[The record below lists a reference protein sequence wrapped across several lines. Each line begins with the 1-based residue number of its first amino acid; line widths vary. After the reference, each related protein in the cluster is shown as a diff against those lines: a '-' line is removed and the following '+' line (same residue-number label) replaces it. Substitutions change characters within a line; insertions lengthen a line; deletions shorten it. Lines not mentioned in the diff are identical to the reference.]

1 MAAALTLAAC
11 AAAPM
16 TMNVSAA
23 ATENTVSFTG
33 EVKAGVTHN
42 YSAYKIFNGT
52 VEGDNLTNI
61 SFAKTDGFDAFLTA
75 LKADTTI
82 GSKFASASTVAEV
95 ANVLS
100 GFSDKSADAKAFAD
114 FVATHA
120 TLLAAPVTGV
130 KDSSTGKETIPLDS
144 DGYYV
149 IIETTNIL
157 DNTRDFA
164 KTSYILT
171 QYEAKK
177 GAEIV
182 VKSAAPT
189 VDKQV
194 HDEIDDAEAGAVDGW
209 GESADHAI
217 NESFQMKLI
226 ATIPADEDF
235 AAYKAYKVAFHDT
248 FNKGITFESIASVT
262 VAGKKTAT
270 VNKGEADTDYQDEVV
285 QADVENN
292 KPGKLDVTINNIVPA
307 ITAAGSKLG
316 TDEIKVEVIY
326 NVHLNENAATVNK
339 SEKDLSTSY
348 DNVNGVYL
356 EYSNNPNWN
365 GSGTAAPGEDTPG
378 GDESTGKTPNDY
390 VWVFTYES
398 NNNKIDDAN
407 KPLTG
412 AKFQILNADGTKIKL
427 VDKGNG
433 VYVVADQSL
442 EVSTV
447 EGASPKI
454 VDTMVSTGTDAKF
467 NIKGLDAGT
476 YTLVETEAPK
486 GYKVAANTVFHI
498 SATHAEDKTDQGAD
512 KETAAVTLATGK
524 DYTLDHTI
532 IDSSSSKLP
541 STGGMGTT
549 LFVLGGGCMAGLAG
563 IYLISKKR
571 AKDAE

>member
-1 MAAALTLAAC
+1 MKNTKRFFAMAAALTLAAC

-33 EVKAGVTHN
+33 EVKDGVTHN
-42 YSAYKIFNGT
+42 YSAYKIFSGT
-52 VEGDNLTNI
+52 VDGDNLTNI
-61 SFAKTDGFDAFLTA
+61 SFAKANGFDAFLVA
-75 LKADTTI
+75 LKADATI
-82 GSKFASASTVAEV
+82 GDKFTTAGTVAEV

-120 TLLAAPVTGV
+120 TLLAAPVTGQG
-130 KDSSTGKETIPLDS
+130 SLTLDS

-149 IIETTNIL
+149 IIETGATGGN
-157 DNTRDFA
+157 DYA
-164 KTSYILT
+164 KTSYILK
-171 QYEAKK
+171 QYDASE
-177 GAEIV
+177 GAEIA

-194 HDEIDDAEAGAVDGW
+194 YDNDDKATTGDNNGW

-217 NESFQMKLI
+217 NETFQMKLI

-248 FNKGITFESIASVT
+248 YNKGITFENIASVT
-262 VAGKKTAT
+262 VAGET
-270 VNKGEADTDYQDEVV
+270 VNAGEANTDYQL
-285 QADVENN
+285 ASNTTN
-292 KPGKLDVTINNIVPA
+292 RTLDITINDIVPA
-307 ITAAGSKLG
+307 ITAASKKLG
-316 TDEIKVEVIY
+316 TDEITVEVIY
-326 NVHLNENAATVNK
+326 NVHLNEDAATVNA
-339 SEKDLSTSY
+339 SASDLSTSY

-365 GSGTAAPGEDTPG
+365 GSGTATPGEDTPG
-378 GDESTGKTPNDY
+378 DDESTGETPKDY

-398 NNNKIDDAN
+398 NNNKVDDAN

-412 AKFQILNADGTKIKL
+412 AKFQIKNGDTVIKL

-433 VYVVADQSL
+433 EYVVADQSL
-442 EVSTV
+442 ALSTV

-454 VDTMVSTGTDAKF
+454 VDTMISTGTDAKF

-476 YTLVETEAPK
+476 YTLVETAAPQ
-486 GYKVAANTVFHI
+486 GYKVAADTIFHI

-524 DYTLDHTI
+524 DYTLNHTI
-532 IDSSSSKLP
+532 VDSSSSKLP

>member
-61 SFAKTDGFDAFLTA
+61 SFAKANGFDAFLAA

-82 GSKFASASTVAEV
+82 GGKFASAGTVAEV

-120 TLLAAPVTGV
+120 TLLAAPVTGQG
-130 KDSSTGKETIPLDS
+130 SLTLDS

-149 IIETTNIL
+149 IIETGATDGN
-157 DNTRDFA
+157 DYAR
-164 KTSYILT
+164 TSYILT
-171 QYEAKK
+171 QYDASK
-177 GAEIV
+177 GAEIA

-226 ATIPADEDF
+226 ATIPNDEDF

-248 FNKGITFESIASVT
+248 YNKGITFEGIASVT
-262 VAGKKTAT
+262 VAGET
-270 VNKGEADTDYQDEVV
+270 VKEGEAKTDYQL
-285 QADVENN
+285 ASNTTN
-292 KPGKLDVTINNIVPA
+292 RTLDITINDIVPTV
-307 ITAAGSKLG
+307 TAANKKLG
-316 TDEIKVEVIY
+316 GEEIKVEVIY
-326 NVHLNENAATVNK
+326 NVHLNENAATVNT
-339 SEKDLSTSY
+339 SASGLSTSY

-365 GSGTAAPGEDTPG
+365 GSGTATPG
-378 GDESTGKTPNDY
+378 GDESTGETPKDY

-398 NNNKIDDAN
+398 NNKKVDDAN
-407 KPLTG
+407 KPLAG
-412 AKFQILNADGTKIKL
+412 AKFQIKNGDTVIKL

-433 VYVVADQSL
+433 EYVVADQRL
-442 EVSTV
+442 EVSTS

-476 YTLVETEAPK
+476 YTLVETAAPK
-486 GYKVAANTVFHI
+486 GYKVAADTVFHI
-498 SATHAEDKTDQGAD
+498 SATHAEDKTVQGAD
-512 KETAAVTLATGK
+512 EGTAKVTLATGEGNS
-524 DYTLDHTI
+524 LNHTI
-532 IDSSSSKLP
+532 VDSSSSKLP

>member
-61 SFAKTDGFDAFLTA
+61 SFAKANGFDAFLAA

-82 GSKFASASTVAEV
+82 GGKFASAGTVAEV

-100 GFSDKSADAKAFAD
+100 GFSNKSAEAKAFAD

-120 TLLAAPVTGV
+120 TLLATPVTGQG
-130 KDSSTGKETIPLDS
+130 SLTLDS

-149 IIETTNIL
+149 IIETGATGGN
-157 DNTRDFA
+157 DYAR
-164 KTSYILT
+164 TSYILT
-171 QYEAKK
+171 QYDASK
-177 GAEIV
+177 GAEIT

-194 HDEIDDAEAGAVDGW
+194 YDNDDKAATGDNNGW

-248 FNKGITFESIASVT
+248 YNKGITFENIASVT
-262 VAGKKTAT
+262 VAGKT
-270 VNKGEADTDYQDEVV
+270 VADTDYQL
-285 QADVENN
+285 ASNTTN
-292 KPGKLDVTINNIVPA
+292 RTLDITINDIVPTV
-307 ITAAGSKLG
+307 TAAGSKLG

-326 NVHLNENAATVNK
+326 NVHLNEDAATVNA
-339 SEKDLSTSY
+339 SASGLSTSY

-365 GSGTAAPGEDTPG
+365 GSGTATPG
-378 GDESTGKTPNDY
+378 GDESTGETPKDY

-398 NNNKIDDAN
+398 NNKKFDDAN

-412 AKFQILNADGTKIKL
+412 AKFQIKNGDTVIKL

-433 VYVVADQSL
+433 EYVVANQSL
-442 EVSTV
+442 ALSTS

-486 GYKVAANTVFHI
+486 GYKVAADTVFHI
-498 SATHAEDKTDQGAD
+498 SATHAEQTSNAEKAD
-512 KETAAVTLATGK
+512 VTLATGEGNSLNHK
-524 DYTLDHTI
+524 I
-532 IDSSSSKLP
+532 VDSSSSKLP

>member
-61 SFAKTDGFDAFLTA
+61 SFAKANGFDAFLAA

-82 GSKFASASTVAEV
+82 GGKFASAGTVAEV

-120 TLLAAPVTGV
+120 TLLAAPVTGHG
-130 KDSSTGKETIPLDS
+130 SLTLDS

-149 IIETTNIL
+149 IIETGATGGN
-157 DNTRDFA
+157 DYAR
-164 KTSYILT
+164 TSYILT

-217 NESFQMKLI
+217 NETFQMKLI

-248 FNKGITFESIASVT
+248 YNKGITFEKIASVT
-262 VAGKKTAT
+262 VAGETT
-270 VNKGEADTDYQDEVV
+270 VNKGEANTDYQLASDE
-285 QADVENN
+285 DSRT
-292 KPGKLDVTINNIVPA
+292 LDITINNIVPA
-307 ITAAGSKLG
+307 ITAANKKLG
-316 TDEIKVEVIY
+316 TDEITVEVIY
-326 NVHLNENAATVNK
+326 NVHLNENAATVNA
-339 SEKDLSTSY
+339 SEKNLSTSY

-365 GSGTAAPGEDTPG
+365 GSGTATPG
-378 GDESTGKTPNDY
+378 GDESTGETPKDY

-398 NNNKIDDAN
+398 NNKKVDDAN
-407 KPLTG
+407 KPLAG
-412 AKFQILNADGTKIKL
+412 AKFQIKNGDTVIKL

-433 VYVVADQSL
+433 EYVVADQSL
-442 EVSTV
+442 EVSTS

-486 GYKVAANTVFHI
+486 GYKVAADTIFHI

>member
-1 MAAALTLAAC
+1 MKNTKRFFAMAAALTLAAC

-33 EVKAGVTHN
+33 EVKDGVTHN
-42 YSAYKIFNGT
+42 YSAYKIFSGT
-52 VEGDNLTNI
+52 VDGDNLTNI
-61 SFAKTDGFDAFLTA
+61 SFAKANGFDAFLAA
-75 LKADTTI
+75 LKKDTTI
-82 GSKFASASTVAEV
+82 GSKFENAGTVAEV

-100 GFSDKSADAKAFAD
+100 GFSDKSAEAKAFAD

-120 TLLAAPVTGV
+120 TLLAAPVTGQG
-130 KDSSTGKETIPLDS
+130 SLTLDS

-149 IIETTNIL
+149 IIETGATGGK
-157 DNTRDFA
+157 DYAR
-164 KTSYILT
+164 TSYILT
-171 QYEAKK
+171 QYDASE
-177 GAEIV
+177 GAEIA

-217 NESFQMKLI
+217 NETFQMKLI

-248 FNKGITFESIASVT
+248 YNKGITFEDIASVT
-262 VAGKKTAT
+262 VAGET
-270 VNKGEADTDYQDEVV
+270 VNVGEANTDYQLVSDE
-285 QADVENN
+285 DSRT
-292 KPGKLDVTINNIVPA
+292 LDITINDIVPA
-307 ITAAGSKLG
+307 ITAANKKLG

-326 NVHLNENAATVNK
+326 NVHLNENAATVNA

-365 GSGTAAPGEDTPG
+365 GSGTATPGEDTPG
-378 GDESTGKTPNDY
+378 GDESTGETPKDY

-398 NNNKIDDAN
+398 NNNKVDDAN

-412 AKFQILNADGTKIKL
+412 AKFQIKNGDTVIKL

-442 EVSTV
+442 ALSTS
-447 EGASPKI
+447 EDASPKI
-454 VDTMVSTGTDAKF
+454 VDTMVSTGTDAQF

-476 YTLVETEAPK
+476 YTLVETEAPE
-486 GYKVAANTVFHI
+486 GYKVAADTVFHI
-498 SATHAEDKTDQGAD
+498 SATHSEGKTENNVDTELAD
-512 KETAAVTLATGK
+512 VTLATGEGNS
-524 DYTLDHTI
+524 LNHTI
-532 IDSSSSKLP
+532 VDSSSSKLP

>member
-33 EVKAGVTHN
+33 EVKDGVTHN
-42 YSAYKIFNGT
+42 YSAYKIFSGT
-52 VEGDNLTNI
+52 VDGDNLTNI
-61 SFAKTDGFDAFLTA
+61 SFAKTDGFDAFLAA
-75 LKADTTI
+75 LKADATI
-82 GSKFASASTVAEV
+82 GDKFTTAGTVAEV

-120 TLLAAPVTGV
+120 TLLAAPVTGQG
-130 KDSSTGKETIPLDS
+130 SLTLDS

-149 IIETTNIL
+149 IIETGATGGN
-157 DNTRDFA
+157 DYA
-164 KTSYILT
+164 KTSYILK
-171 QYEAKK
+171 QYDASE
-177 GAEIV
+177 GAEIA

-194 HDEIDDAEAGAVDGW
+194 YDNDDKAATGDNNGW

-217 NESFQMKLI
+217 NETFQMKLI

-235 AAYKAYKVAFHDT
+235 AAYKAYKVAFHDKY
-248 FNKGITFESIASVT
+248 NKGITFENIDSVT
-262 VAGKKTAT
+262 VAGET
-270 VNKGEADTDYQDEVV
+270 VNAGEANTDYQL
-285 QADVENN
+285 ASNTTN
-292 KPGKLDVTINNIVPA
+292 RTLDITINDIVPA
-307 ITAAGSKLG
+307 ITAASKKLG
-316 TDEIKVEVIY
+316 TDEITVEVIY
-326 NVHLNENAATVNK
+326 NVHLNEDAATVNA
-339 SEKDLSTSY
+339 SASDLSTSY

-365 GSGTAAPGEDTPG
+365 GSGTATPGEDTPG
-378 GDESTGKTPNDY
+378 DDESTGETPKDY

-398 NNNKIDDAN
+398 NNNKVDDAN

-412 AKFQILNADGTKIKL
+412 AKFQIKNGDTVIKL

-433 VYVVADQSL
+433 EYVVADQSL
-442 EVSTV
+442 ALSTS

-476 YTLVETEAPK
+476 YTLVETAAPQ
-486 GYKVAANTVFHI
+486 GYKVAADTVFHI
-498 SATHAEDKTDQGAD
+498 SATHSEGKTENNVDTELAD
-512 KETAAVTLATGK
+512 VTLATGEGNS
-524 DYTLDHTI
+524 LNHTI
-532 IDSSSSKLP
+532 VDSSSSKLP

>member
-1 MAAALTLAAC
+1 MKNTKRFFAMAAALTLAAC

-33 EVKAGVTHN
+33 EVKDGVTHN

-61 SFAKTDGFDAFLTA
+61 SFAKANGFDAFLAA
-75 LKADTTI
+75 LKADKTI
-82 GSKFASASTVAEV
+82 GDNFTTASTVAEV

-100 GFSDKSADAKAFAD
+100 GFQDKSDDAKAFAD

-149 IIETTNIL
+149 IIETGATGGN
-157 DNTRDFA
+157 DYAR
-164 KTSYILT
+164 TSYILT
-171 QYEAKK
+171 QYDASK
-177 GAEIV
+177 GAEIT

-194 HDEIDDAEAGAVDGW
+194 YDNDDKAATGDNNGW

-217 NESFQMKLI
+217 NETFQMKLI
-226 ATIPADEDF
+226 ATIPADKDF

-248 FNKGITFESIASVT
+248 YNKGITFEGIASVT
-262 VAGKKTAT
+262 VAGETT
-270 VNKGEADTDYQDEVV
+270 VNKGEANTDYQL
-285 QADVENN
+285 ASNTTN
-292 KPGKLDVTINNIVPA
+292 RTLDITINDIVPA
-307 ITAAGSKLG
+307 ITAASKKLG
-316 TDEIKVEVIY
+316 TDEITVEVIY
-326 NVHLNENAATVNK
+326 NVHLNEEAATVNA
-339 SEKDLSTSY
+339 SASGLSTSY

-365 GSGTAAPGEDTPG
+365 GSGTATPGEDTPG
-378 GDESTGKTPNDY
+378 DDESTGKTPKDY

-398 NNNKIDDAN
+398 NNNKVDDTN

-412 AKFQILNADGTKIKL
+412 AKFQIKNGDTVIKL

-433 VYVVADQSL
+433 EYVVADQNSAL
-442 EVSTV
+442 STS

-476 YTLVETEAPK
+476 YTLVETAAPQ
-486 GYKVAANTVFHI
+486 GYKVAADTVFHI
-498 SATHAEDKTDQGAD
+498 SATHSEGKTENNVDTELAD
-512 KETAAVTLATGK
+512 VTLATGEGNS
-524 DYTLDHTI
+524 LNHTI
-532 IDSSSSKLP
+532 VDSSSSKLP

-549 LFVLGGGCMAGLAG
+549 LFVLGGCCMAGLAG

>member
-1 MAAALTLAAC
+1 MKNTKRFFAMAAALTLAAC

-16 TMNVSAA
+16 TMNVSA

-52 VEGDNLTNI
+52 VDGDNLTNI
-61 SFAKTDGFDAFLTA
+61 SFAKTDGFGDFLAA

-100 GFSDKSADAKAFAD
+100 GFQDKSDDAKAFAD

-120 TLLAAPVTGV
+120 TLLAAPVTGQG
-130 KDSSTGKETIPLDS
+130 SLTLDS

-149 IIETTNIL
+149 IIETGATSGK
-157 DNTRDFA
+157 DYAR
-164 KTSYILT
+164 TSYILT
-171 QYEAKK
+171 QYDASK
-177 GAEIV
+177 GAEIT

-194 HDEIDDAEAGAVDGW
+194 YDNDDKAATGDNNGW

-217 NESFQMKLI
+217 NETFQMKLI

-248 FNKGITFESIASVT
+248 YNKGITFEGIASVT
-262 VAGKKTAT
+262 VAGETT
-270 VNKGEADTDYQDEVV
+270 VNKGEANTDYQL
-285 QADVENN
+285 ASNTTN
-292 KPGKLDVTINNIVPA
+292 RTLDITINDIVPA
-307 ITAAGSKLG
+307 ITAASKKLG
-316 TDEIKVEVIY
+316 TDEITVEVIY
-326 NVHLNENAATVNK
+326 NVHLNEDAATVNA
-339 SEKDLSTSY
+339 SEKDLATSY

-356 EYSNNPNWN
+356 EYSNNSNWN
-365 GSGTAAPGEDTPG
+365 GSGTATPGEDTPG
-378 GDESTGKTPNDY
+378 DDESTGKTPKDY

-398 NNNKIDDAN
+398 NNNKVDDAN

-412 AKFQILNADGTKIKL
+412 AKFQIKNGDTVIKL

-433 VYVVADQSL
+433 EYVVADQSL
-442 EVSTV
+442 EVSTS

-476 YTLVETEAPK
+476 YTLVETAAPQ
-486 GYKVAANTVFHI
+486 GYKVAADTVFHI
-498 SATHAEDKTDQGAD
+498 SATHSEGKTENNVDTELAD
-512 KETAAVTLATGK
+512 VTLATGEGNS
-524 DYTLDHTI
+524 LNHTI
-532 IDSSSSKLP
+532 VDSSSSKLP

>member
-1 MAAALTLAAC
+1 MKNTKRFFAMAAALTLAAC

-33 EVKAGVTHN
+33 EVKDGVTHN

-61 SFAKTDGFDAFLTA
+61 SFAKANGFDAFLVA
-75 LKADTTI
+75 LKADATI
-82 GSKFASASTVAEV
+82 GDKFTTAGTVAEV

-120 TLLAAPVTGV
+120 TLLAAPVTGQG
-130 KDSSTGKETIPLDS
+130 SLTLDS

-149 IIETTNIL
+149 IIETGATGGN
-157 DNTRDFA
+157 DYA
-164 KTSYILT
+164 KTSYILK
-171 QYEAKK
+171 QYDASE
-177 GAEIV
+177 GAEIA

-194 HDEIDDAEAGAVDGW
+194 YDNDDKAATGDNNGW

-217 NESFQMKLI
+217 NETFQMKLI

-235 AAYKAYKVAFHDT
+235 AAYKAYKVAFHDKY
-248 FNKGITFESIASVT
+248 NKGITFENIASVS
-262 VAGKKTAT
+262 VAGET
-270 VNKGEADTDYQDEVV
+270 VNAGEAKTDYQL
-285 QADVENN
+285 ASNTTN
-292 KPGKLDVTINNIVPA
+292 RTLDITINDIVPA
-307 ITAAGSKLG
+307 ITAASKKLG
-316 TDEIKVEVIY
+316 TDEITVEVIY
-326 NVHLNENAATVNK
+326 NVHLNEDAATVNA
-339 SEKDLSTSY
+339 SASDLSTSY

-365 GSGTAAPGEDTPG
+365 GSGTATPGEDTPG
-378 GDESTGKTPNDY
+378 DDESTGETPKDY

-398 NNNKIDDAN
+398 NNNKVDDAN

-412 AKFQILNADGTKIKL
+412 AKFQIKNGDTVIKL

-433 VYVVADQSL
+433 EYVVADQSL
-442 EVSTV
+442 ALSTS

-476 YTLVETEAPK
+476 YTLVETAAPQ
-486 GYKVAANTVFHI
+486 GYKVAADTVFHI
-498 SATHAEDKTDQGAD
+498 SATHSEGKTENNVDTELAD
-512 KETAAVTLATGK
+512 VTLATGK
-524 DYTLDHTI
+524 GNSLNHTI
-532 IDSSSSKLP
+532 VDSSSSKLP

>member
-61 SFAKTDGFDAFLTA
+61 SFAKTDGFDAFLAA

-82 GSKFASASTVAEV
+82 GSKFASAGTVAEV

-100 GFSDKSADAKAFAD
+100 GFQDKSDDAKAFAD

-120 TLLAAPVTGV
+120 TLLAAPVTGQG
-130 KDSSTGKETIPLDS
+130 SLTLDS

-149 IIETTNIL
+149 IIETGATSGK
-157 DNTRDFA
+157 DYAR
-164 KTSYILT
+164 TSYILT
-171 QYEAKK
+171 QYDASK
-177 GAEIV
+177 GAEIT

-194 HDEIDDAEAGAVDGW
+194 YDNDDKAATGDNNGW

-248 FNKGITFESIASVT
+248 YNKGITFENIASVT
-262 VAGKKTAT
+262 VAGKTT
-270 VNKGEADTDYQDEVV
+270 VNKGEANTDYQLVSDE
-285 QADVENN
+285 DSRT
-292 KPGKLDVTINNIVPA
+292 LDITINDIVPA
-307 ITAAGSKLG
+307 ITAANKKLG
-316 TDEIKVEVIY
+316 TDEITVEVIY
-326 NVHLNENAATVNK
+326 NVHLNENAATVNA

-378 GDESTGKTPNDY
+378 GDESTGKTPKDY

-398 NNNKIDDAN
+398 NNKKVDDAN

-412 AKFQILNADGTKIKL
+412 AKFQIKNGDTVIKL

-433 VYVVADQSL
+433 EYVVANQSL
-442 EVSTV
+442 ALSTS

-476 YTLVETEAPK
+476 YTLVETEAPQ
-486 GYKVAANTVFHI
+486 GYKVAADTVFHI
-498 SATHAEDKTDQGAD
+498 SATHSEGKTENNVDTELAD
-512 KETAAVTLATGK
+512 VTLATGEGNSLNHK
-524 DYTLDHTI
+524 I
-532 IDSSSSKLP
+532 VDSSSSKLP

>member
-1 MAAALTLAAC
+1 MKNTKRFFAMAAALTLAAC

-61 SFAKTDGFDAFLTA
+61 SFAKANGFDAFLTA

-82 GSKFASASTVAEV
+82 GSKFASAGTVAEV

-120 TLLAAPVTGV
+120 TLLAAPVTGQG
-130 KDSSTGKETIPLDS
+130 SLTLDS

-149 IIETTNIL
+149 IIETGATSGN
-157 DNTRDFA
+157 DYAR
-164 KTSYILT
+164 TSYILT
-171 QYEAKK
+171 QYDASK
-177 GAEIV
+177 GAEIT

-226 ATIPADEDF
+226 ATIPADKDF

-248 FNKGITFESIASVT
+248 YNKGITFENIASVT
-262 VAGKKTAT
+262 VAGKT
-270 VNKGEADTDYQDEVV
+270 VNAGEAKTDYQL
-285 QADVENN
+285 ASNTTN
-292 KPGKLDVTINNIVPA
+292 RTLDITINDIVPA
-307 ITAAGSKLG
+307 ITAASKKLG
-316 TDEIKVEVIY
+316 TDEITVEVIY
-326 NVHLNENAATVNK
+326 NVHLNEEAATVNA
-339 SEKDLSTSY
+339 SASNLSTSY

-365 GSGTAAPGEDTPG
+365 GSGTATPGEDTPG
-378 GDESTGKTPNDY
+378 DDESTGKTPEDY

-407 KPLTG
+407 KPLAG
-412 AKFQILNADGTKIKL
+412 AKFQIKNGDTVIKL

-433 VYVVADQSL
+433 EYVVADQSSAL
-442 EVSTV
+442 STS

-454 VDTMVSTGTDAKF
+454 VDTMISTGTDAKF

-476 YTLVETEAPK
+476 YTLVEKAAPQ
-486 GYKVAANTVFHI
+486 GYKVAADTIFHI
-498 SATHAEDKTDQGAD
+498 SATHAEDKTVQGAD
-512 KETAAVTLATGK
+512 EGTANVTLATGEGNS
-524 DYTLDHTI
+524 LNHTI
-532 IDSSSSKLP
+532 KDSSSSKLP

>member
-1 MAAALTLAAC
+1 MKNTKRFFAMAAALTLAAC

-61 SFAKTDGFDAFLTA
+61 SFAKANGFDAFLAA

-82 GSKFASASTVAEV
+82 GSKFASAGTVAEV

-100 GFSDKSADAKAFAD
+100 GFQDKSADAKAFAD

-120 TLLAAPVTGV
+120 TLLAAPVTGQG
-130 KDSSTGKETIPLDS
+130 SLTLDS

-149 IIETTNIL
+149 IIETGATSGK
-157 DNTRDFA
+157 DYAR
-164 KTSYILT
+164 TSYILT
-171 QYEAKK
+171 QYDASK
-177 GAEIV
+177 GAEIT

-194 HDEIDDAEAGAVDGW
+194 YDNDDKAATGDNNGW

-226 ATIPADEDF
+226 ATIPDDEDF

-248 FNKGITFESIASVT
+248 YNKGITFEGIASVT
-262 VAGKKTAT
+262 VAGKP
-270 VNKGEADTDYQDEVV
+270 VADTDYQLASDTT
-285 QADVENN
+285 NR
-292 KPGKLDVTINNIVPA
+292 KLDITINDIVPTV
-307 ITAAGSKLG
+307 TAAGSKLG

-326 NVHLNENAATVNK
+326 NVHLNEDAATVNA
-339 SEKDLSTSY
+339 SASGLSTSY

-378 GDESTGKTPNDY
+378 GDESTGETPKDY

-398 NNNKIDDAN
+398 NNKKFDDAN

-412 AKFQILNADGTKIKL
+412 AKFQIKNGDTVIKL

-433 VYVVADQSL
+433 EYVVANQSL
-442 EVSTV
+442 ALSTS

-486 GYKVAANTVFHI
+486 GYKVAADTVFHI
-498 SATHAEDKTDQGAD
+498 SATHAEQTSNAEKAD
-512 KETAAVTLATGK
+512 VTLATGEGNS
-524 DYTLDHTI
+524 LNHNI
-532 IDSSSSKLP
+532 VDSSSSKLP

>member
-33 EVKAGVTHN
+33 EVKDGVTHN

-52 VEGDNLTNI
+52 VDGDNLTNI
-61 SFAKTDGFDAFLTA
+61 SFAKANGFDAFLAA
-75 LKADTTI
+75 LKADATI
-82 GSKFASASTVAEV
+82 GDKFTTAGTVAEV

-120 TLLAAPVTGV
+120 TLLAAPVTGQG
-130 KDSSTGKETIPLDS
+130 SLTLDS

-149 IIETTNIL
+149 IIETGATGGN
-157 DNTRDFA
+157 DYA
-164 KTSYILT
+164 KTSYILK
-171 QYEAKK
+171 QYDASE
-177 GAEIV
+177 GAEIA

-194 HDEIDDAEAGAVDGW
+194 YDNDDKAATGDNNGW

-217 NESFQMKLI
+217 NETFQMKLI

-248 FNKGITFESIASVT
+248 YNKGITFEGIASVT
-262 VAGKKTAT
+262 VAGETT
-270 VNKGEADTDYQDEVV
+270 VNKGEANTDYQL
-285 QADVENN
+285 ASNTTN
-292 KPGKLDVTINNIVPA
+292 RTLDITINDIVPA
-307 ITAAGSKLG
+307 ITAASKKLG
-316 TDEIKVEVIY
+316 TDEITVEVIY
-326 NVHLNENAATVNK
+326 NVHLNEEAATVNA
-339 SEKDLSTSY
+339 SASGLSTSY

-365 GSGTAAPGEDTPG
+365 GSGTATPGEDTPG
-378 GDESTGKTPNDY
+378 DDESTGKTPKDY

-398 NNNKIDDAN
+398 NNNKVDDTN

-412 AKFQILNADGTKIKL
+412 AKFQIKNGDTVIKL

-433 VYVVADQSL
+433 EYVVADQNSAL
-442 EVSTV
+442 STS

-476 YTLVETEAPK
+476 YTLVETAAPQ

-498 SATHAEDKTDQGAD
+498 SATHSEGKTENNVDTELAD
-512 KETAAVTLATGK
+512 VTLATGK
-524 DYTLDHTI
+524 DYTLNHTI
-532 IDSSSSKLP
+532 VDSSSSKLP

>member
-52 VEGDNLTNI
+52 VDGDNLTNI
-61 SFAKTDGFDAFLTA
+61 SFAKANGFDAFLAA

-82 GSKFASASTVAEV
+82 GSKFASAGTVAEV

-100 GFSDKSADAKAFAD
+100 GFQDKSDDAKAFAD

-120 TLLAAPVTGV
+120 TLLADPVTGQG
-130 KDSSTGKETIPLDS
+130 SLTLDS

-149 IIETTNIL
+149 IIETGATSGN
-157 DNTRDFA
+157 DYAR
-164 KTSYILT
+164 TSYILT
-171 QYEAKK
+171 QYDASK
-177 GAEIV
+177 GAEIT

-194 HDEIDDAEAGAVDGW
+194 YDNDDKAATGDNNGW

-217 NESFQMKLI
+217 NETFQMKLI

-248 FNKGITFESIASVT
+248 YNKGITFENIASVT
-262 VAGKKTAT
+262 VAGET
-270 VNKGEADTDYQDEVV
+270 VNAGEAKTDYQL
-285 QADVENN
+285 ASNTTN
-292 KPGKLDVTINNIVPA
+292 RTLDITINDIVPA
-307 ITAAGSKLG
+307 ITAASKKLG
-316 TDEIKVEVIY
+316 TDEITVEVIY
-326 NVHLNENAATVNK
+326 NVHLNEDAATVNA
-339 SEKDLSTSY
+339 SASGLSTSY

-378 GDESTGKTPNDY
+378 GDESTGETPKDY

-407 KPLTG
+407 KPLAG
-412 AKFQILNADGTKIKL
+412 AKFQIKNGDTVIKL

-433 VYVVADQSL
+433 EYVVAKQSL
-442 EVSTV
+442 ALSTS

-454 VDTMVSTGTDAKF
+454 VDTMISTGANAQF

-486 GYKVAANTVFHI
+486 GYKVAADTVFHI
-498 SATHAEDKTDQGAD
+498 SATHSEGKTENNVDTELAD
-512 KETAAVTLATGK
+512 VTLATGEGNS
-524 DYTLDHTI
+524 LNHTI
-532 IDSSSSKLP
+532 VDSSSSKLP

>member
-1 MAAALTLAAC
+1 MKNTKRFFAMAAALTLAAC

-61 SFAKTDGFDAFLTA
+61 SFAKANGFDAFLAA

-82 GSKFASASTVAEV
+82 GGKFASAGTVAEV

-120 TLLAAPVTGV
+120 TLLAAPVTGQG
-130 KDSSTGKETIPLDS
+130 SLTLDS

-149 IIETTNIL
+149 IIETGATDGN
-157 DNTRDFA
+157 DYAR
-164 KTSYILT
+164 TSYILT
-171 QYEAKK
+171 QYDASK
-177 GAEIV
+177 GAEIA

-226 ATIPADEDF
+226 ATIPNDEDF

-248 FNKGITFESIASVT
+248 YNKGITFEGIASVT
-262 VAGKKTAT
+262 VAGET
-270 VNKGEADTDYQDEVV
+270 VKEGEAKTDYQL
-285 QADVENN
+285 ASNTTN
-292 KPGKLDVTINNIVPA
+292 RTLDITINDIVPTV
-307 ITAAGSKLG
+307 TAANKKLG
-316 TDEIKVEVIY
+316 GEEIKVEVIY
-326 NVHLNENAATVNK
+326 NVHLNENAATVNT
-339 SEKDLSTSY
+339 SASGLSTSY

-365 GSGTAAPGEDTPG
+365 GSGTATPG
-378 GDESTGKTPNDY
+378 GDESTGETPKDY

-398 NNNKIDDAN
+398 NNKKVDDAN
-407 KPLTG
+407 KPLAG
-412 AKFQILNADGTKIKL
+412 AKFQIKNGDTVIKL

-433 VYVVADQSL
+433 EYVVADQRL
-442 EVSTV
+442 EVSTS

-476 YTLVETEAPK
+476 YTLVETAAPK
-486 GYKVAANTVFHI
+486 GYKVAADTVFHI
-498 SATHAEDKTDQGAD
+498 SATHAEDKTVQGAD
-512 KETAAVTLATGK
+512 EGTAKVTLATGEGNS
-524 DYTLDHTI
+524 LNHTI
-532 IDSSSSKLP
+532 VDSSSSKLP

>member
-11 AAAPM
+11 AAAPV
-16 TMNVSAA
+16 TMNVSAE
-23 ATENTVSFTG
+23 ATANTVSFTG

-61 SFAKTDGFDAFLTA
+61 SFAKANGFDAFLAA

-82 GSKFASASTVAEV
+82 GSNFASAGTVAEV

-120 TLLAAPVTGV
+120 TLLAAPVTGQG
-130 KDSSTGKETIPLDS
+130 SLTLDS

-149 IIETTNIL
+149 IIETGATGGN
-157 DNTRDFA
+157 DYAR
-164 KTSYILT
+164 TSYILT
-171 QYEAKK
+171 QYDASK
-177 GAEIV
+177 GAEIT

-194 HDEIDDAEAGAVDGW
+194 YDNDDKAATGDNNGW

-217 NESFQMKLI
+217 NETFQMKLI

-248 FNKGITFESIASVT
+248 YNKGITFEKIASVT
-262 VAGKKTAT
+262 VAGET
-270 VNKGEADTDYQDEVV
+270 VNAGEAKTDYQLVSDE
-285 QADVENN
+285 DSRT
-292 KPGKLDVTINNIVPA
+292 LDITINDIVPA
-307 ITAAGSKLG
+307 ITAASKKLG
-316 TDEIKVEVIY
+316 TEEITVEVIY
-326 NVHLNENAATVNK
+326 NVHLNEDAATVNA
-339 SEKDLSTSY
+339 SASDLSTSY

-378 GDESTGKTPNDY
+378 GDESTGKTPKDY

-398 NNNKIDDAN
+398 NNKKVDDAN

-412 AKFQILNADGTKIKL
+412 AKFQIKNGDTVIKL

-433 VYVVADQSL
+433 EYVVADQSL
-442 EVSTV
+442 ALSTS

-476 YTLVETEAPK
+476 YTLVETEAPQ
-486 GYKVAANTVFHI
+486 GYKVAADTVFHI
-498 SATHAEDKTDQGAD
+498 SATHSEGKTENNVDTELAD
-512 KETAAVTLATGK
+512 VTLATGEGNSLNHK
-524 DYTLDHTI
+524 I
-532 IDSSSSKLP
+532 VDSSSSKLP

>member
-1 MAAALTLAAC
+1 MKNTKRFFAMAAALTLAAC

-23 ATENTVSFTG
+23 ATENTVSFT
-33 EVKAGVTHN
+33 EVKGGVTHN

-61 SFAKTDGFDAFLTA
+61 SFAKANGFDAFLAA

-82 GSKFASASTVAEV
+82 GSKFENADTVGEV
-95 ANVLS
+95 AKVLS
-100 GFSDKSADAKAFAD
+100 GFSNKSADAKAFAD

-120 TLLAAPVTGV
+120 TLLAAPVKGQESLT
-130 KDSSTGKETIPLDS
+130 LDS

-149 IIETTNIL
+149 IIETGATGGN
-157 DNTRDFA
+157 DYAR
-164 KTSYILT
+164 TSYILT
-171 QYEAKK
+171 QYDASK
-177 GAEIV
+177 GAEIA

-226 ATIPADEDF
+226 ATIPNDEDF

-248 FNKGITFESIASVT
+248 YNKGITFEGIASVK
-262 VAGKKTAT
+262 VAGEK
-270 VNKGEADTDYQDEVV
+270 VNAGEANTDYQL
-285 QADVENN
+285 ASNTTN
-292 KPGKLDVTINNIVPA
+292 RTLDITINDIVPA
-307 ITAAGSKLG
+307 ITAANKKLG
-316 TDEIKVEVIY
+316 TDEITVEVIY
-326 NVHLNENAATVNK
+326 NVHLNEDAATVNA
-339 SEKDLSTSY
+339 SASDLSTSY

-378 GDESTGKTPNDY
+378 DDESTGKTPEDY

-398 NNNKIDDAN
+398 NNNKVDDAN
-407 KPLTG
+407 KPLAG
-412 AKFQILNADGTKIKL
+412 AKFQIKNGDTVIKL

-433 VYVVADQSL
+433 EYVVADQSSAL
-442 EVSTV
+442 STS

-476 YTLVETEAPK
+476 YTLVETAAPQ
-486 GYKVAANTVFHI
+486 GYKVAADTVFHI
-498 SATHAEDKTDQGAD
+498 SATHSEGKTEQGAD
-512 KETAAVTLATGK
+512 KETAAVTLATGEGNS
-524 DYTLDHTI
+524 LNHTI
-532 IDSSSSKLP
+532 VDSSSSKLP

>member
-33 EVKAGVTHN
+33 EVKDGVTHN
-42 YSAYKIFNGT
+42 YSAYKIFSGT
-52 VEGDNLTNI
+52 VDGDNLTNI
-61 SFAKTDGFDAFLTA
+61 SFAKANGFDAFLAA
-75 LKADTTI
+75 LKADATI
-82 GSKFASASTVAEV
+82 GDKFTTAGTVAEV

-120 TLLAAPVTGV
+120 TLLAAPVTGHG
-130 KDSSTGKETIPLDS
+130 SLTLDS

-149 IIETTNIL
+149 IIETGATGGN
-157 DNTRDFA
+157 DYAR
-164 KTSYILT
+164 TSYILT
-171 QYEAKK
+171 QYDASK
-177 GAEIV
+177 GAEIA

-194 HDEIDDAEAGAVDGW
+194 YDNDDKAATGDNNGW

-217 NESFQMKLI
+217 NETFQMKLI

-248 FNKGITFESIASVT
+248 YNKGITFEGIASVT
-262 VAGKKTAT
+262 VAGETT
-270 VNKGEADTDYQDEVV
+270 VNKGEANTDYQL
-285 QADVENN
+285 ASNTTN
-292 KPGKLDVTINNIVPA
+292 RTLDITINDIVPA
-307 ITAAGSKLG
+307 ITAASKKLG
-316 TDEIKVEVIY
+316 TDEITVEVIY
-326 NVHLNENAATVNK
+326 NVHLNEEAATVNA
-339 SEKDLSTSY
+339 SASGLSTSY

-365 GSGTAAPGEDTPG
+365 GSGTATPGEDTPG
-378 GDESTGKTPNDY
+378 DDESTGKTPKDY

-398 NNNKIDDAN
+398 NNNKVDDTN

-412 AKFQILNADGTKIKL
+412 AKFQIKNGDTVIKL

-433 VYVVADQSL
+433 EYVVADQNSAL
-442 EVSTV
+442 STS

-476 YTLVETEAPK
+476 YTLVETAAPQ

-498 SATHAEDKTDQGAD
+498 SATHSEGKTENNVDTELAD
-512 KETAAVTLATGK
+512 VTLATGEGNS
-524 DYTLDHTI
+524 LNHTI
-532 IDSSSSKLP
+532 VDSSSSKLP

>member
-1 MAAALTLAAC
+1 MKNTKRFFAMAAALTLAAC

-33 EVKAGVTHN
+33 EVKDGVTHN

-61 SFAKTDGFDAFLTA
+61 SFAKANGFDAFLAA

-82 GSKFASASTVAEV
+82 GSKFASAGTVAEV

-100 GFSDKSADAKAFAD
+100 GFQDKSDDAKAFAD

-120 TLLAAPVTGV
+120 TLLAAPVTGQG
-130 KDSSTGKETIPLDS
+130 SLTLDS

-149 IIETTNIL
+149 IIETGATGGN
-157 DNTRDFA
+157 DYA
-164 KTSYILT
+164 KTSYILK
-171 QYEAKK
+171 QYDASE
-177 GAEIV
+177 GAEIA

-194 HDEIDDAEAGAVDGW
+194 YDNDDKAATGDNNGW

-217 NESFQMKLI
+217 NETFQMKLI

-248 FNKGITFESIASVT
+248 YNKGITFENIASVT
-262 VAGKKTAT
+262 VAGET
-270 VNKGEADTDYQDEVV
+270 VNAGEAKTDYQL
-285 QADVENN
+285 ASNTTN
-292 KPGKLDVTINNIVPA
+292 RTLDITINDIVPA
-307 ITAAGSKLG
+307 ITAASKKLG
-316 TDEIKVEVIY
+316 TDEITVEVIY
-326 NVHLNENAATVNK
+326 NVHLNEDAATVNA
-339 SEKDLSTSY
+339 SASDLSTSY

-365 GSGTAAPGEDTPG
+365 GSGTATPGEDTPG
-378 GDESTGKTPNDY
+378 DDESTGKTPKDY

-398 NNNKIDDAN
+398 NNNKVDDAN

-412 AKFQILNADGTKIKL
+412 AKFQIKNGDTVIKL

-433 VYVVADQSL
+433 EYVVADQSL
-442 EVSTV
+442 EVSTS

-476 YTLVETEAPK
+476 YTLAETAAPQ
-486 GYKVAANTVFHI
+486 GYKVAADTVFHI
-498 SATHAEDKTDQGAD
+498 SATHSEGKTENNVDTELAD
-512 KETAAVTLATGK
+512 VTLATGEGNS
-524 DYTLDHTI
+524 LNHTI
-532 IDSSSSKLP
+532 VDSSSSKLP

>member
-61 SFAKTDGFDAFLTA
+61 SFAKANGFDAFLAA

-82 GSKFASASTVAEV
+82 GNKFASAGTVAEV

-120 TLLAAPVTGV
+120 TLLAAPVTGHG
-130 KDSSTGKETIPLDS
+130 SLTLDS

-149 IIETTNIL
+149 IIETGATGGN
-157 DNTRDFA
+157 DYAR
-164 KTSYILT
+164 TSYILT
-171 QYEAKK
+171 QYDASK
-177 GAEIV
+177 GAEIT

-194 HDEIDDAEAGAVDGW
+194 YDNDDKAATGDNNGW

-226 ATIPADEDF
+226 ATIPNDEDF

-248 FNKGITFESIASVT
+248 YNKGITFEGIASVT
-262 VAGKKTAT
+262 VAGET
-270 VNKGEADTDYQDEVV
+270 VNAGEAKTDYQL
-285 QADVENN
+285 ASNTTN
-292 KPGKLDVTINNIVPA
+292 RTLDITINDIVPA
-307 ITAAGSKLG
+307 ITAASKKLG
-316 TDEIKVEVIY
+316 TDEITVEVIY
-326 NVHLNENAATVNK
+326 NVHLNEDAATVNA
-339 SEKDLSTSY
+339 SASGLSTSY

-398 NNNKIDDAN
+398 NNNKLDDAN

-412 AKFQILNADGTKIKL
+412 AKFQIKNGDTIIKL
-427 VDKGNG
+427 IDKGKG
-433 VYVVADQSL
+433 EYVVADQSL
-442 EVSTV
+442 EVSTS

-476 YTLVETEAPK
+476 YTLVETAAPK
-486 GYKVAANTVFHI
+486 GYKVAADTVFHI
-498 SATHAEDKTDQGAD
+498 SATHAEDKTVQGAD
-512 KETAAVTLATGK
+512 EGTANVTLATGEGNSLNHK
-524 DYTLDHTI
+524 I
-532 IDSSSSKLP
+532 VDSSSSKLP

>member
-1 MAAALTLAAC
+1 MKNTKRFFAMAAALTLAAC

-61 SFAKTDGFDAFLTA
+61 SFAKANGFDAFLAA
-75 LKADTTI
+75 LKADKTI
-82 GSKFASASTVAEV
+82 GDNFTTASTVAEV

-120 TLLAAPVTGV
+120 TLLAAPVTGHG
-130 KDSSTGKETIPLDS
+130 SLTLDS

-149 IIETTNIL
+149 IIETGATGGN
-157 DNTRDFA
+157 DYAR
-164 KTSYILT
+164 TSYILT
-171 QYEAKK
+171 QYDASA
-177 GAEIV
+177 GAEIT

-194 HDEIDDAEAGAVDGW
+194 YDNDDKAATGDNNGW

-217 NESFQMKLI
+217 NETFQMKLI

-248 FNKGITFESIASVT
+248 YNKGITFENIDSVT
-262 VAGKKTAT
+262 VAGETT
-270 VNKGEADTDYQDEVV
+270 VNKGEANTDYQL
-285 QADVENN
+285 ASNTTN
-292 KPGKLDVTINNIVPA
+292 RTLDITINDIVPA
-307 ITAAGSKLG
+307 ITAASKKLG
-316 TDEIKVEVIY
+316 TDEITVEVIY
-326 NVHLNENAATVNK
+326 NVHLNEDAATVNA
-339 SEKDLSTSY
+339 SEKDLATSY

-365 GSGTAAPGEDTPG
+365 GSGTATPGEDTPG
-378 GDESTGKTPNDY
+378 DDESTGKTPKDY

-398 NNNKIDDAN
+398 NNNKVDDTN

-412 AKFQILNADGTKIKL
+412 AKFQIKNGDTVIKL

-433 VYVVADQSL
+433 EYVVADQSL
-442 EVSTV
+442 ALSTS

-476 YTLVETEAPK
+476 YTLVETAAPQ
-486 GYKVAANTVFHI
+486 GYKVAADTVFHI
-498 SATHAEDKTDQGAD
+498 SATHAEGKTTNNAD
-512 KETAAVTLATGK
+512 TELADVTLATGEGNS
-524 DYTLDHTI
+524 LNHTI
-532 IDSSSSKLP
+532 VDSSSSKLP

>member
-61 SFAKTDGFDAFLTA
+61 SFAKANGFDAFLAA

-82 GSKFASASTVAEV
+82 GSKFASAGTVAEV

-100 GFSDKSADAKAFAD
+100 GFSDKSDDAKAFAD

-120 TLLAAPVTGV
+120 TLLAAPVTGQG
-130 KDSSTGKETIPLDS
+130 SLTLDS

-149 IIETTNIL
+149 IIETGATSGN
-157 DNTRDFA
+157 DYAR
-164 KTSYILT
+164 TSYILT
-171 QYEAKK
+171 QYDASK
-177 GAEIV
+177 GAEIT

-194 HDEIDDAEAGAVDGW
+194 YDNDDKAATGDNNGW

-248 FNKGITFESIASVT
+248 YNKGITFENIASVT
-262 VAGKKTAT
+262 VAGET
-270 VNKGEADTDYQDEVV
+270 VNAGEANTDYQL
-285 QADVENN
+285 ASNTTN
-292 KPGKLDVTINNIVPA
+292 RTLDITINNIVPA
-307 ITAAGSKLG
+307 ITAASKKLG
-316 TDEIKVEVIY
+316 TDEITVEVIY
-326 NVHLNENAATVNK
+326 NVHLNEDAATVNA
-339 SEKDLSTSY
+339 SASGLSTSY

-365 GSGTAAPGEDTPG
+365 GSGTATPGEDTPG
-378 GDESTGKTPNDY
+378 DDESTGETPKDY

-398 NNNKIDDAN
+398 NNNKVDDAN

-412 AKFQILNADGTKIKL
+412 AKFQIKNGDTVIKL

-433 VYVVADQSL
+433 EYVVADQSL
-442 EVSTV
+442 EVSTS

-476 YTLVETEAPK
+476 YTLVETKAPQ
-486 GYKVAANTVFHI
+486 GYKVAADTVFHI
-498 SATHAEDKTDQGAD
+498 SATHSEGKTENNVDTELAD
-512 KETAAVTLATGK
+512 VTLATGEGNSLNHK
-524 DYTLDHTI
+524 I
-532 IDSSSSKLP
+532 VDSSSSKLP

>member
-1 MAAALTLAAC
+1 MKNTKRFFAMAAALTLAAC

-52 VEGDNLTNI
+52 VDGDNLTNI
-61 SFAKTDGFDAFLTA
+61 SFAKANGFDAFLAA
-75 LKADTTI
+75 LKTDTTI
-82 GSKFASASTVAEV
+82 GSKFASAGTVAEV

-100 GFSDKSADAKAFAD
+100 GFQDKSDDAKAFAD

-149 IIETTNIL
+149 IIETGATGGN
-157 DNTRDFA
+157 DYAR
-164 KTSYILT
+164 TSYILT
-171 QYEAKK
+171 QYDASK
-177 GAEIV
+177 GAEIT

-194 HDEIDDAEAGAVDGW
+194 YDNDDKAATGDNNGW

-226 ATIPADEDF
+226 ATIPNDEDF

-248 FNKGITFESIASVT
+248 YNKGITFEGIASVK
-262 VAGKKTAT
+262 VAGEK
-270 VNKGEADTDYQDEVV
+270 VNAGEANTDYQL
-285 QADVENN
+285 ASNTTN
-292 KPGKLDVTINNIVPA
+292 RTLDITINDIVPA
-307 ITAAGSKLG
+307 ITAANKKLG
-316 TDEIKVEVIY
+316 TDEITVEVIY
-326 NVHLNENAATVNK
+326 NVHLNEDAATVNA
-339 SEKDLSTSY
+339 SASGLSTSY

-378 GDESTGKTPNDY
+378 GDESTGKTPKDY

-398 NNNKIDDAN
+398 NNKKVDDAN

-412 AKFQILNADGTKIKL
+412 AKFQIKNGDTVIKL

-433 VYVVADQSL
+433 EYVVADQSL
-442 EVSTV
+442 ALSTS

-476 YTLVETEAPK
+476 YTLVETAAPQ
-486 GYKVAANTVFHI
+486 GYKVAADTIFHI
-498 SATHAEDKTDQGAD
+498 SATHAEDKTVQGAD
-512 KETAAVTLATGK
+512 EGTANVTLATGEGNS
-524 DYTLDHTI
+524 LNHTI

>member
-33 EVKAGVTHN
+33 EVKDGVTHN

-61 SFAKTDGFDAFLTA
+61 SFAKTDGFDAFLAA
-75 LKADTTI
+75 LKADATI
-82 GSKFASASTVAEV
+82 GDKFTTAGTVAEV

-120 TLLAAPVTGV
+120 TLLAAPVTGHG
-130 KDSSTGKETIPLDS
+130 SLTLDS

-149 IIETTNIL
+149 IIETGATGGN
-157 DNTRDFA
+157 DYAR
-164 KTSYILT
+164 TSYILT
-171 QYEAKK
+171 QYDASK
-177 GAEIV
+177 GAEIT

-194 HDEIDDAEAGAVDGW
+194 YDNDDKAATGDNNGW

-217 NESFQMKLI
+217 NETFQMKLI

-248 FNKGITFESIASVT
+248 YNKGITFENIASVT
-262 VAGKKTAT
+262 VAGET
-270 VNKGEADTDYQDEVV
+270 VNAGEANTDYQL
-285 QADVENN
+285 ASNTTN
-292 KPGKLDVTINNIVPA
+292 RTLDITINDIVPA
-307 ITAAGSKLG
+307 ITAASKKLG
-316 TDEIKVEVIY
+316 TDEITVEVIY
-326 NVHLNENAATVNK
+326 NVHLNEDAATVNA
-339 SEKDLSTSY
+339 SASNLSTSY

-378 GDESTGKTPNDY
+378 DDESTGKTPKDY

-398 NNNKIDDAN
+398 NNNKVDDAK

-412 AKFQILNADGTKIKL
+412 AKFQIKNGDTVIKL

-433 VYVVADQSL
+433 EYVVADQSL

-454 VDTMVSTGTDAKF
+454 VDTMISTGTDAKF

-476 YTLVETEAPK
+476 YTLVETEAPQ

-498 SATHAEDKTDQGAD
+498 SATHAEGKTTNNAD
-512 KETAAVTLATGK
+512 TELADVTLATGEGNS
-524 DYTLDHTI
+524 LNHTI
-532 IDSSSSKLP
+532 VDSSSSKLP

>member
-33 EVKAGVTHN
+33 EVKDGVTHN

-52 VEGDNLTNI
+52 VDGDNLTNI
-61 SFAKTDGFDAFLTA
+61 SFAKANGFDAFLAA

-82 GSKFASASTVAEV
+82 GSKFASAGTVAEV

-120 TLLAAPVTGV
+120 TLLAAPVTGQG
-130 KDSSTGKETIPLDS
+130 SLTLDS

-149 IIETTNIL
+149 IIETGATGGN
-157 DNTRDFA
+157 DYAR
-164 KTSYILT
+164 TSYILK
-171 QYEAKK
+171 QYDASE
-177 GAEIV
+177 GAEIA

-194 HDEIDDAEAGAVDGW
+194 YDNDDKAATGDNNGW

-217 NESFQMKLI
+217 NETFQMKLI

-248 FNKGITFESIASVT
+248 YNKGITFENIASVT
-262 VAGKKTAT
+262 VAGET
-270 VNKGEADTDYQDEVV
+270 VNAGEAKTDYQL
-285 QADVENN
+285 ASNTTN
-292 KPGKLDVTINNIVPA
+292 RTLDITINDIVPA
-307 ITAAGSKLG
+307 ITAASKKLG
-316 TDEIKVEVIY
+316 TDEITVEVIY
-326 NVHLNENAATVNK
+326 NVHLNEEAATVNA
-339 SEKDLSTSY
+339 SASDLSTSY

-365 GSGTAAPGEDTPG
+365 GSGTATPGEDTPG
-378 GDESTGKTPNDY
+378 DDESTGETPKDY

-398 NNNKIDDAN
+398 NNNKVDDAN

-412 AKFQILNADGTKIKL
+412 AKFQIKNGDTVIKL

-433 VYVVADQSL
+433 EYVVADQSL

-476 YTLVETEAPK
+476 YTLVETAAPQ
-486 GYKVAANTVFHI
+486 GYKVAADTVFHI
-498 SATHAEDKTDQGAD
+498 SATHSEGKTEQGAD
-512 KETAAVTLATGK
+512 KETADVTLATGEGNS
-524 DYTLDHTI
+524 LNHTI
-532 IDSSSSKLP
+532 VDSSSSKLP

>member
-1 MAAALTLAAC
+1 MKNTKRFFAMAAALTLAAC

-33 EVKAGVTHN
+33 EVKDGVTHN

-52 VEGDNLTNI
+52 VDGDNLTNI
-61 SFAKTDGFDAFLTA
+61 SFAKANGFDAFLAA

-82 GSKFASASTVAEV
+82 GSKFASAGTVAEV

-100 GFSDKSADAKAFAD
+100 GFQDKSADAKAFAD

-149 IIETTNIL
+149 IIETGATGGN
-157 DNTRDFA
+157 DYAR
-164 KTSYILT
+164 TSYILT
-171 QYEAKK
+171 QYDASK
-177 GAEIV
+177 GAEIT

-194 HDEIDDAEAGAVDGW
+194 YDNDDKAATGDNNGW

-217 NESFQMKLI
+217 NETFQMKLI

-248 FNKGITFESIASVT
+248 YNKGITFEKIASVT
-262 VAGKKTAT
+262 VAGET
-270 VNKGEADTDYQDEVV
+270 VNAGEANTDYQLVSDK
-285 QADVENN
+285 DSRT
-292 KPGKLDVTINNIVPA
+292 LDITINDIVPA
-307 ITAAGSKLG
+307 ITAASKKLG
-316 TDEIKVEVIY
+316 TEEITVEVIY
-326 NVHLNENAATVNK
+326 NVHLNEDAATVNT
-339 SEKDLSTSY
+339 SASGLSTSY
-348 DNVNGVYL
+348 KNVNGVYL

-378 GDESTGKTPNDY
+378 GDESTGKTPKDY

-398 NNNKIDDAN
+398 NNKKVDDAN

-412 AKFQILNADGTKIKL
+412 AKFQIKNGDTVIKL

-433 VYVVADQSL
+433 EYVVADQSL
-442 EVSTV
+442 ALSTS

-476 YTLVETEAPK
+476 YTLVETEAPQ
-486 GYKVAANTVFHI
+486 GYKVAADTVFHI
-498 SATHAEDKTDQGAD
+498 SATHSEGKTENNVDTELAD
-512 KETAAVTLATGK
+512 VTLATGEGNS
-524 DYTLDHTI
+524 LNHTI
-532 IDSSSSKLP
+532 VDSSSSKLP

>member
-33 EVKAGVTHN
+33 EVKDGVTHN
-42 YSAYKIFNGT
+42 YSAYKIFSGT
-52 VEGDNLTNI
+52 VDGDNLTNI
-61 SFAKTDGFDAFLTA
+61 SFAKANGFDAFLVA
-75 LKADTTI
+75 LKADATI
-82 GSKFASASTVAEV
+82 GSKFQSASTVAEV

-120 TLLAAPVTGV
+120 TLLAAPVTGQG
-130 KDSSTGKETIPLDS
+130 SLTLDS

-149 IIETTNIL
+149 IIETGATGGN
-157 DNTRDFA
+157 DYA
-164 KTSYILT
+164 KTSYILK
-171 QYEAKK
+171 QYDASE
-177 GAEIV
+177 GAEIA

-194 HDEIDDAEAGAVDGW
+194 YDNDDKAATGDNNGW

-217 NESFQMKLI
+217 NETFQMKLI

-248 FNKGITFESIASVT
+248 YNKGITFENIASVT
-262 VAGKKTAT
+262 VAGET
-270 VNKGEADTDYQDEVV
+270 VNAGEANTDYQL
-285 QADVENN
+285 ASNTTN
-292 KPGKLDVTINNIVPA
+292 RTLDITINNIVPA
-307 ITAAGSKLG
+307 ITAASKKLG
-316 TDEIKVEVIY
+316 TDEITVEVIY
-326 NVHLNENAATVNK
+326 NVHLNEDAATVNA
-339 SEKDLSTSY
+339 SASDLSTSY

-365 GSGTAAPGEDTPG
+365 GSGTATPGEDTPG
-378 GDESTGKTPNDY
+378 DDESTGKTPKDY

-398 NNNKIDDAN
+398 NNNKVDDAN

-412 AKFQILNADGTKIKL
+412 AKFQIKNGDTVIKL

-433 VYVVADQSL
+433 EYVVADQSL
-442 EVSTV
+442 ALSTS

-476 YTLVETEAPK
+476 YTLVETAAPQ
-486 GYKVAANTVFHI
+486 GYKVAADTVFHI
-498 SATHAEDKTDQGAD
+498 SATHSEGKTENNVDTELAD
-512 KETAAVTLATGK
+512 VTLATGEGNS
-524 DYTLDHTI
+524 LNHTI
-532 IDSSSSKLP
+532 VDSSSSKLP

>member
-1 MAAALTLAAC
+1 MKNTKRFFAMAAALTLAAC

-33 EVKAGVTHN
+33 EVKDGVTHN
-42 YSAYKIFNGT
+42 YSAYKIFSGT
-52 VEGDNLTNI
+52 VDGDNLTNI
-61 SFAKTDGFDAFLTA
+61 SFAKANGFDAFLTA
-75 LKADTTI
+75 LKADATI
-82 GSKFASASTVAEV
+82 GDKFTTAGTVAEV

-149 IIETTNIL
+149 IIETGATGGN
-157 DNTRDFA
+157 DYAR
-164 KTSYILT
+164 TSYILT
-171 QYEAKK
+171 QYDASK
-177 GAEIV
+177 GAEIT

-194 HDEIDDAEAGAVDGW
+194 YDNDDKAATGDNNGW

-217 NESFQMKLI
+217 NETFQMKLI

-248 FNKGITFESIASVT
+248 YNKGITFENIASVT
-262 VAGKKTAT
+262 VAGET
-270 VNKGEADTDYQDEVV
+270 VNAGEANTDYQL
-285 QADVENN
+285 ASNTTN
-292 KPGKLDVTINNIVPA
+292 RTLDITINNIVPA
-307 ITAAGSKLG
+307 ITAASKKLG
-316 TDEIKVEVIY
+316 TDEITVEVIY
-326 NVHLNENAATVNK
+326 NVHLNEDAATVNA
-339 SEKDLSTSY
+339 SASDLSTSY

-378 GDESTGKTPNDY
+378 GDESTGKTPKDY

-398 NNNKIDDAN
+398 NNKKVDDAN

-412 AKFQILNADGTKIKL
+412 AKFQIKNGDTVIKL

-433 VYVVADQSL
+433 EYVVADQSL
-442 EVSTV
+442 ALSTS

-476 YTLVETEAPK
+476 YTLVETAAPQ
-486 GYKVAANTVFHI
+486 GYKVAADTVFHI
-498 SATHAEDKTDQGAD
+498 SATHSEGKTENNVDTELAD
-512 KETAAVTLATGK
+512 VTLATGEGNSLNHK
-524 DYTLDHTI
+524 I
-532 IDSSSSKLP
+532 VDSSSSKLP

>member
-1 MAAALTLAAC
+1 MKNTKRFFAMAAALTLAAC
-11 AAAPM
+11 AAAPV
-16 TMNVSAA
+16 TMNVSAE
-23 ATENTVSFTG
+23 ATANTVSFTG

-52 VEGDNLTNI
+52 VDGDNLTNI
-61 SFAKTDGFDAFLTA
+61 SFAKTDGFGAFLAA

-82 GSKFASASTVAEV
+82 GSKFASAGTVAEV

-100 GFSDKSADAKAFAD
+100 GFQDKSDDAKAFAD

-149 IIETTNIL
+149 IIETGATGGN
-157 DNTRDFA
+157 DYAR
-164 KTSYILT
+164 TSYILT
-171 QYEAKK
+171 QYDASK
-177 GAEIV
+177 GAEIT

-194 HDEIDDAEAGAVDGW
+194 YDNDDKAATGDNNGW

-226 ATIPADEDF
+226 ATIPNDEDF

-248 FNKGITFESIASVT
+248 YNKGITFEGIASVK
-262 VAGKKTAT
+262 VAGEK
-270 VNKGEADTDYQDEVV
+270 VNAGEANTDYQL
-285 QADVENN
+285 ASNTTN
-292 KPGKLDVTINNIVPA
+292 RTLDITINDIVPA
-307 ITAAGSKLG
+307 ITAANKKLG
-316 TDEIKVEVIY
+316 TDEITVEVIY
-326 NVHLNENAATVNK
+326 NVHLNEDAATVNA
-339 SEKDLSTSY
+339 SASGLSTSY

-378 GDESTGKTPNDY
+378 GDESTGKTPKDY

-398 NNNKIDDAN
+398 NNKKVDDAN

-412 AKFQILNADGTKIKL
+412 AKFQIKNGDTVIKL

-433 VYVVADQSL
+433 EYVVADQSL
-442 EVSTV
+442 ALSTS

-476 YTLVETEAPK
+476 YTLVETAAPQ
-486 GYKVAANTVFHI
+486 GYKVAADTVFHI
-498 SATHAEDKTDQGAD
+498 SATHSEGKTENNVDTELAD
-512 KETAAVTLATGK
+512 VTLATGEGNSLNHK
-524 DYTLDHTI
+524 I
-532 IDSSSSKLP
+532 VDSSSSKLP

>member
-61 SFAKTDGFDAFLTA
+61 SFAKTDGFGAFLAA

-100 GFSDKSADAKAFAD
+100 GFQDKSDDAKAFAD

-149 IIETTNIL
+149 IIETGATGGN
-157 DNTRDFA
+157 DYAR
-164 KTSYILT
+164 TSYILT
-171 QYEAKK
+171 QYDASK
-177 GAEIV
+177 GAEIT

-194 HDEIDDAEAGAVDGW
+194 YDNDDKAATGDNNGW

-248 FNKGITFESIASVT
+248 YNKGITFEKIASVT
-262 VAGKKTAT
+262 VAGET
-270 VNKGEADTDYQDEVV
+270 VNAGEANTDYQL
-285 QADVENN
+285 ASNTTN
-292 KPGKLDVTINNIVPA
+292 RTLDITINDIVPA
-307 ITAAGSKLG
+307 ITAASKKLG
-316 TDEIKVEVIY
+316 TEEITVEVIY
-326 NVHLNENAATVNK
+326 NVHLNENAATVNA

-378 GDESTGKTPNDY
+378 GDESTGKTPKDY

-398 NNNKIDDAN
+398 NNNKVDDAN

-412 AKFQILNADGTKIKL
+412 AKFQIKNGDTVIKL

-433 VYVVADQSL
+433 EYVVADQSL
-442 EVSTV
+442 ALSTS

-476 YTLVETEAPK
+476 YTLVETAAPQ
-486 GYKVAANTVFHI
+486 GYKVAADTVFHI
-498 SATHAEDKTDQGAD
+498 SATHSEGKTENNVDTELAD
-512 KETAAVTLATGK
+512 VTLATGEGNS
-524 DYTLDHTI
+524 LNHTI
-532 IDSSSSKLP
+532 VDSSSSKLP

>member
-1 MAAALTLAAC
+1 MKNTKRFFAMAAALTLAAC

-33 EVKAGVTHN
+33 EVKDGVTHN

-52 VEGDNLTNI
+52 VDGDNLTNI
-61 SFAKTDGFDAFLTA
+61 SFAKANGFDAFLAA
-75 LKADTTI
+75 LKADATI
-82 GSKFASASTVAEV
+82 GDKFTTAGTVAEV

-120 TLLAAPVTGV
+120 TLLAAPVTGQG
-130 KDSSTGKETIPLDS
+130 SLTLDS

-149 IIETTNIL
+149 IIETGATGGN
-157 DNTRDFA
+157 DYA
-164 KTSYILT
+164 KTSYILK
-171 QYEAKK
+171 QYDASE
-177 GAEIV
+177 GAEIA

-194 HDEIDDAEAGAVDGW
+194 YDNDDKAATGDNNGW

-217 NESFQMKLI
+217 NETFQMKLI

-235 AAYKAYKVAFHDT
+235 AAYKAYKVAFHDKY
-248 FNKGITFESIASVT
+248 NKGITFENIDSVT
-262 VAGKKTAT
+262 VAGKT
-270 VNKGEADTDYQDEVV
+270 VNAGEAKTDYQL
-285 QADVENN
+285 ASNTTN
-292 KPGKLDVTINNIVPA
+292 RTLDITINDIVPA
-307 ITAAGSKLG
+307 ITAASKKLG
-316 TDEIKVEVIY
+316 TDEITVEVIY
-326 NVHLNENAATVNK
+326 NVHLNEDAATVNA
-339 SEKDLSTSY
+339 SASDLSTSY

-365 GSGTAAPGEDTPG
+365 GSGTATPGEDTPG
-378 GDESTGKTPNDY
+378 DDESTGETPKDY

-398 NNNKIDDAN
+398 NNNKVDDAN

-412 AKFQILNADGTKIKL
+412 AKFQIKNGDTVIKL

-433 VYVVADQSL
+433 EYVVADQSL
-442 EVSTV
+442 ALSTS

-476 YTLVETEAPK
+476 YTLVETAAPQ
-486 GYKVAANTVFHI
+486 GYKVAADTVFHI
-498 SATHAEDKTDQGAD
+498 SATHSEGKTENNVDTELAD
-512 KETAAVTLATGK
+512 VTLATGEGNS
-524 DYTLDHTI
+524 LNHTI
-532 IDSSSSKLP
+532 VDSSSSKLP

>member
-1 MAAALTLAAC
+1 MKNTKRFFAMAAALTLAAC

-33 EVKAGVTHN
+33 EVKDGVTHN
-42 YSAYKIFNGT
+42 YSAYKIFSGT
-52 VEGDNLTNI
+52 VDGDNLTNI
-61 SFAKTDGFDAFLTA
+61 SFAKANGFDAFLAA
-75 LKADTTI
+75 LKADATI
-82 GSKFASASTVAEV
+82 GDKFTTAGTVAEV

-120 TLLAAPVTGV
+120 TLLAAPVTGQG
-130 KDSSTGKETIPLDS
+130 SLTLDS

-149 IIETTNIL
+149 IIETGATGGN
-157 DNTRDFA
+157 DYA
-164 KTSYILT
+164 KTSYILK
-171 QYEAKK
+171 QYDASE
-177 GAEIV
+177 GAEIA

-194 HDEIDDAEAGAVDGW
+194 YDNDDKAATGDNNGW

-217 NESFQMKLI
+217 NETFQMKLI

-235 AAYKAYKVAFHDT
+235 AAYKAYKVAFHDKY
-248 FNKGITFESIASVT
+248 NKGITFENIASVS
-262 VAGKKTAT
+262 VAGET
-270 VNKGEADTDYQDEVV
+270 VNAGEAKTDYQL
-285 QADVENN
+285 ASNTTN
-292 KPGKLDVTINNIVPA
+292 RTLDITINDIVPA
-307 ITAAGSKLG
+307 ITAASKKLG
-316 TDEIKVEVIY
+316 TDEITVEVIY
-326 NVHLNENAATVNK
+326 NVHLNEDAATVNA
-339 SEKDLSTSY
+339 SASDLSTSY

-365 GSGTAAPGEDTPG
+365 GSGTATPGEDTPG
-378 GDESTGKTPNDY
+378 DDESTGETPKDY

-398 NNNKIDDAN
+398 NNNKVDDAN

-412 AKFQILNADGTKIKL
+412 AKFQIKNGDTVIKL

-433 VYVVADQSL
+433 EYVVADQSL
-442 EVSTV
+442 ALSTS

-476 YTLVETEAPK
+476 YTLVETAAPQ
-486 GYKVAANTVFHI
+486 GYKVAADTVFHI

-524 DYTLDHTI
+524 DYTLNHTI
-532 IDSSSSKLP
+532 VDSSSSKLP

>member
-1 MAAALTLAAC
+1 MKNTKRFFAMAAALTLAAC

-33 EVKAGVTHN
+33 EVKDGVTHN

-61 SFAKTDGFDAFLTA
+61 SFAKTDGFDAFLAA
-75 LKADTTI
+75 LKADATI
-82 GSKFASASTVAEV
+82 GDKFTTAGTVAEV

-120 TLLAAPVTGV
+120 TLLAAPVTGQG
-130 KDSSTGKETIPLDS
+130 SLTLDS

-149 IIETTNIL
+149 IIETGATGGN
-157 DNTRDFA
+157 DYAR
-164 KTSYILT
+164 TSYILT
-171 QYEAKK
+171 QYDASA
-177 GAEIV
+177 GAEIT

-194 HDEIDDAEAGAVDGW
+194 YDNDDKAATGDNNGW

-217 NESFQMKLI
+217 NETFQMKLI

-248 FNKGITFESIASVT
+248 YNKGITFENIDSVT
-262 VAGKKTAT
+262 VAGKT
-270 VNKGEADTDYQDEVV
+270 VNAGEANTDYQL
-285 QADVENN
+285 ASNTTN
-292 KPGKLDVTINNIVPA
+292 RTLDITINDIVPA
-307 ITAAGSKLG
+307 ITAASKKLG
-316 TDEIKVEVIY
+316 TDEITVEVIY
-326 NVHLNENAATVNK
+326 NVHLNEDAATVNA
-339 SEKDLSTSY
+339 SEKDLATSY

-365 GSGTAAPGEDTPG
+365 GSGTATPGEDTPG
-378 GDESTGKTPNDY
+378 DDESTGKTPKDY

-398 NNNKIDDAN
+398 NNNKVDDAN

-412 AKFQILNADGTKIKL
+412 AKFQIKNGDTVIKL

-433 VYVVADQSL
+433 EYVVADQSL
-442 EVSTV
+442 ALSTS

-476 YTLVETEAPK
+476 YTLVETAAPQ
-486 GYKVAANTVFHI
+486 GYKVAADTIFHI
-498 SATHAEDKTDQGAD
+498 SATHSEGKTENNVDTELAD
-512 KETAAVTLATGK
+512 VTLATGEGNS
-524 DYTLDHTI
+524 LNHTI
-532 IDSSSSKLP
+532 VDSSSSKLP

>member
-1 MAAALTLAAC
+1 MKNTKRFFAMAAALTLAAC

-33 EVKAGVTHN
+33 EVKDGVTHN

-52 VEGDNLTNI
+52 VDGDNLTNI
-61 SFAKTDGFDAFLTA
+61 SFAKANGFDAFLAA

-82 GSKFASASTVAEV
+82 GSKFASAGTVAEV

-130 KDSSTGKETIPLDS
+130 KDSSTKKETIPLDS

-149 IIETTNIL
+149 IIETGATGGN
-157 DNTRDFA
+157 DYAR
-164 KTSYILT
+164 TSYILT
-171 QYEAKK
+171 QYDASK
-177 GAEIV
+177 GAEIT

-194 HDEIDDAEAGAVDGW
+194 YDNDDKAATGDNNGW

-226 ATIPADEDF
+226 ATIPNDEDF

-248 FNKGITFESIASVT
+248 YNKGITFEGIASVT
-262 VAGKKTAT
+262 VAGET
-270 VNKGEADTDYQDEVV
+270 VKEGEAKTDYQL
-285 QADVENN
+285 ASNTTN
-292 KPGKLDVTINNIVPA
+292 RTLDITINNIVPA
-307 ITAAGSKLG
+307 ITAANKKLG
-316 TDEIKVEVIY
+316 TDEITVEVIY
-326 NVHLNENAATVNK
+326 NVHLNEDAATVNA
-339 SEKDLSTSY
+339 SASGLSTSY

-365 GSGTAAPGEDTPG
+365 GSGTATPGEDTPG
-378 GDESTGKTPNDY
+378 DDESTGETPKDY

-398 NNNKIDDAN
+398 NNKKVDDAN

-412 AKFQILNADGTKIKL
+412 AKFQIKNGDTVIKL

-433 VYVVADQSL
+433 EYVVADQSL
-442 EVSTV
+442 EVSTS

-476 YTLVETEAPK
+476 YTLVETAAPQ
-486 GYKVAANTVFHI
+486 GYKVAADTVFHI
-498 SATHAEDKTDQGAD
+498 SATHSEGKTENNVDTELAD
-512 KETAAVTLATGK
+512 VTLATGEGNSLNHK
-524 DYTLDHTI
+524 I
-532 IDSSSSKLP
+532 VDSSSSKLP
-541 STGGMGTT
+541 STGGVGTT

>member
-33 EVKAGVTHN
+33 EVKDGVTHN

-61 SFAKTDGFDAFLTA
+61 SFAKANGFDAFLAA

-82 GSKFASASTVAEV
+82 GSKFASAGTVAEV

-100 GFSDKSADAKAFAD
+100 GFQDKSADAKAFAD

-149 IIETTNIL
+149 IIETGATGGN
-157 DNTRDFA
+157 DYAR
-164 KTSYILT
+164 TSYILT
-171 QYEAKK
+171 QYDASK
-177 GAEIV
+177 GAEIT

-194 HDEIDDAEAGAVDGW
+194 YDNDDKAATGDNNGW

-217 NESFQMKLI
+217 NETFQMKLI

-248 FNKGITFESIASVT
+248 YNKGITFEKIASVT
-262 VAGKKTAT
+262 VAGET
-270 VNKGEADTDYQDEVV
+270 VNAGEANTDYQLVSDK
-285 QADVENN
+285 DSRT
-292 KPGKLDVTINNIVPA
+292 LDITINDIVPA
-307 ITAAGSKLG
+307 ITAASKKLG
-316 TDEIKVEVIY
+316 TEEITVEVIY
-326 NVHLNENAATVNK
+326 NVHLNEDAATVNT
-339 SEKDLSTSY
+339 SASGLSTSY
-348 DNVNGVYL
+348 KNVNGVYL

-378 GDESTGKTPNDY
+378 GDESTGKTPKDY

-398 NNNKIDDAN
+398 NNKKVDDAN

-412 AKFQILNADGTKIKL
+412 AKFQIKNGDTVIKL

-433 VYVVADQSL
+433 EYVVADQSL
-442 EVSTV
+442 ALSTS

-476 YTLVETEAPK
+476 YTLVETEAPQ
-486 GYKVAANTVFHI
+486 GYKVAADTVFHI
-498 SATHAEDKTDQGAD
+498 SATHSEGKTENNVDTELAD
-512 KETAAVTLATGK
+512 VTLATGEGNS
-524 DYTLDHTI
+524 LNHTI
-532 IDSSSSKLP
+532 VDSSSSKLP

>member
-1 MAAALTLAAC
+1 MKNTKRFFAMAAALTLAAC

-52 VEGDNLTNI
+52 VDGDNLTNI
-61 SFAKTDGFDAFLTA
+61 SFAKTDGFGDFLAA

-82 GSKFASASTVAEV
+82 GNKFASASTVAEV

-100 GFSDKSADAKAFAD
+100 GFSNKSADAKAFAD

-120 TLLAAPVTGV
+120 TLLAAPVTGHG
-130 KDSSTGKETIPLDS
+130 SLTLDS

-149 IIETTNIL
+149 IIETGATGGN
-157 DNTRDFA
+157 DYAR
-164 KTSYILT
+164 TSYILT
-171 QYEAKK
+171 QYDASK
-177 GAEIV
+177 GAEIT

-194 HDEIDDAEAGAVDGW
+194 YDNDDKAATGDNNGW

-217 NESFQMKLI
+217 NETFQMKLI

-248 FNKGITFESIASVT
+248 YNKGITFENIASVT
-262 VAGKKTAT
+262 VAGET
-270 VNKGEADTDYQDEVV
+270 VNAGEAKTDYQDEVV
-285 QADVENN
+285 QSDGE
-292 KPGKLDVTINNIVPA
+292 KGKAGTLNITINDIVPA

-326 NVHLNENAATVNK
+326 NVHLNEYAATVNA
-339 SEKDLSTSY
+339 SASGLSTSY

-365 GSGTAAPGEDTPG
+365 GSGTATPG
-378 GDESTGKTPNDY
+378 GDESTGETPKDY

-412 AKFQILNADGTKIKL
+412 AKFQIKNGDTVIKL

-433 VYVVADQSL
+433 EYVVADQSL
-442 EVSTV
+442 EVSTS

-476 YTLVETEAPK
+476 YTLVETEAPQ
-486 GYKVAANTVFHI
+486 GYKVAADTIFHI
-498 SATHAEDKTDQGAD
+498 SATHSEGKTENNVDTELAD
-512 KETAAVTLATGK
+512 VTLATGEGNS
-524 DYTLDHTI
+524 LNHTI
-532 IDSSSSKLP
+532 VDSSSSKLP

>member
-61 SFAKTDGFDAFLTA
+61 SFAKTDGFGDFLAA

-82 GSKFASASTVAEV
+82 GSKFASAGTVAEV

-100 GFSDKSADAKAFAD
+100 GFQDKSDDAKAFAD

-120 TLLAAPVTGV
+120 TLLADPVTGQG
-130 KDSSTGKETIPLDS
+130 SLTLDS

-149 IIETTNIL
+149 IIETGATSGK
-157 DNTRDFA
+157 DYAR
-164 KTSYILT
+164 TSYILT
-171 QYEAKK
+171 QYDASK
-177 GAEIV
+177 GAEIT

-194 HDEIDDAEAGAVDGW
+194 YDNDDKAATGDNNGW

-226 ATIPADEDF
+226 ATIPDDEDF

-248 FNKGITFESIASVT
+248 YNKGITFEGIASVT
-262 VAGKKTAT
+262 VAGKP
-270 VNKGEADTDYQDEVV
+270 VADTDYQLASDTT
-285 QADVENN
+285 NR
-292 KPGKLDVTINNIVPA
+292 KLDITINDIVPTV
-307 ITAAGSKLG
+307 TAAGSKLG

-326 NVHLNENAATVNK
+326 NVHLNEDAATVNA
-339 SEKDLSTSY
+339 SASGLSTSY

-365 GSGTAAPGEDTPG
+365 GSGTATPG
-378 GDESTGKTPNDY
+378 GDESTGETPKDY

-398 NNNKIDDAN
+398 NNKKVDDAN

-412 AKFQILNADGTKIKL
+412 AKFQIKNGDTIIKL

-433 VYVVADQSL
+433 EYVVADQSL
-442 EVSTV
+442 EVSTS

-476 YTLVETEAPK
+476 YTLVETAAPK
-486 GYKVAANTVFHI
+486 GYKVAADTVFHI
-498 SATHAEDKTDQGAD
+498 SATHAEQTSNAEKAD
-512 KETAAVTLATGK
+512 VTLATGEGNSLNHK
-524 DYTLDHTI
+524 I
-532 IDSSSSKLP
+532 VDSSSSKLP

>member
-1 MAAALTLAAC
+1 MKNTKRFFAMAAALTLAAC

-33 EVKAGVTHN
+33 EVKDGVTHN

-52 VEGDNLTNI
+52 VDGDNLTNI
-61 SFAKTDGFDAFLTA
+61 SFAKANGFDAFLAA
-75 LKADTTI
+75 LKADATI
-82 GSKFASASTVAEV
+82 GDKFTTAGTVAEV

-120 TLLAAPVTGV
+120 TLLAAPVTGQG
-130 KDSSTGKETIPLDS
+130 SLTLDS

-149 IIETTNIL
+149 IIETGATGGN
-157 DNTRDFA
+157 DYA
-164 KTSYILT
+164 KTSYILK
-171 QYEAKK
+171 QYDASE
-177 GAEIV
+177 GAEIA

-194 HDEIDDAEAGAVDGW
+194 YDNDDKAATGDNNGW

-217 NESFQMKLI
+217 NETFQMKLI

-248 FNKGITFESIASVT
+248 YNKGITFENIASVT
-262 VAGKKTAT
+262 VAGET
-270 VNKGEADTDYQDEVV
+270 VNAGEAKTDYQL
-285 QADVENN
+285 ASNTTN
-292 KPGKLDVTINNIVPA
+292 RTLDITINDIVPA
-307 ITAAGSKLG
+307 ITAASKKLG
-316 TDEIKVEVIY
+316 TDEITVEVIY
-326 NVHLNENAATVNK
+326 NVHLNEDAATVNA
-339 SEKDLSTSY
+339 SASDLSTSY

-365 GSGTAAPGEDTPG
+365 GSGTATPGEDTPG
-378 GDESTGKTPNDY
+378 DDESTGETPKDY

-398 NNNKIDDAN
+398 NNNKVDDAN

-412 AKFQILNADGTKIKL
+412 AKFQIKNGDTVIKL

-433 VYVVADQSL
+433 EYVVADQSL
-442 EVSTV
+442 ALSTS

-476 YTLVETEAPK
+476 YTLAETAAPQ
-486 GYKVAANTVFHI
+486 GYKVAADTVFHI
-498 SATHAEDKTDQGAD
+498 SATHSEGKTEQGAD
-512 KETAAVTLATGK
+512 KETAAVTLATGEGNS
-524 DYTLDHTI
+524 LNHTI
-532 IDSSSSKLP
+532 VDSSSSKLP

>member
-33 EVKAGVTHN
+33 EVKDGVTHN

-61 SFAKTDGFDAFLTA
+61 SFAKANGFDAFLAA
-75 LKADTTI
+75 LKADKTI
-82 GSKFASASTVAEV
+82 GDNFTTASTVAEV

-120 TLLAAPVTGV
+120 TLLAAPVTGHG
-130 KDSSTGKETIPLDS
+130 SLTLDS

-149 IIETTNIL
+149 IIETGATGGN
-157 DNTRDFA
+157 DYAR
-164 KTSYILT
+164 TSYILT
-171 QYEAKK
+171 QYDASK
-177 GAEIV
+177 GAEIA

-194 HDEIDDAEAGAVDGW
+194 YDNDDKAATGDNNGW

-217 NESFQMKLI
+217 NETFQMKLI

-248 FNKGITFESIASVT
+248 YNKGITFEKIASVT
-262 VAGKKTAT
+262 VAGKTT
-270 VNKGEADTDYQDEVV
+270 VNKGEANTDYQLVSDE
-285 QADVENN
+285 DSRT
-292 KPGKLDVTINNIVPA
+292 LDITINNIVPA
-307 ITAAGSKLG
+307 ITAANKKLG
-316 TDEIKVEVIY
+316 TDEITVEVIY
-326 NVHLNENAATVNK
+326 NVHLNEDAATVNA
-339 SEKDLSTSY
+339 SASNLSTSY

-378 GDESTGKTPNDY
+378 GDESTGKTPKDY

-398 NNNKIDDAN
+398 NNKKVDDAN

-412 AKFQILNADGTKIKL
+412 AKFQIKNGDTVIKL

-433 VYVVADQSL
+433 EYVVADQSL
-442 EVSTV
+442 ALSTS

-476 YTLVETEAPK
+476 YTLVETKAPQ
-486 GYKVAANTVFHI
+486 GYKVAADTVFHI
-498 SATHAEDKTDQGAD
+498 SATHSEGKTENNVDTELAD
-512 KETAAVTLATGK
+512 VTLATGEGNS
-524 DYTLDHTI
+524 LNHTI
-532 IDSSSSKLP
+532 VDSSSSKLP